1 MIAREDGGRARDLLV
16 ALFDQFLEKLRP
28 GPETGVDLRES
39 VVAIRP
45 PNDKVGDALQEGQE
59 RDEREKQP
67 ASETAKVKPQ
77 G

>member
-1 MIAREDGGRARDLLV
+1 MVARENGGRVRDLLV
-16 ALFDQFLEKLRP
+16 ALFDQLLEKLRA
-28 GPETGVDLRES
+28 GPKTRVDLCVG

-45 PNDKVGDALQEGQE
+45 PNDKIGDALQEGQE

-67 ASETAKVKPQ
+67 APETAKVKPQ